1 MTDDALLDLQ
11 ALDIETRQLN
21 HRRAALE
28 QRTKLDEAL
37 AEQAL
42 GPIPGRGTHA
52 PTAGC
57 RVQEVLRNLNGTS
70 LSIQLWDTGGGES
83 FHRLAPVF
91 AVHAI
96 GLVLVYDA
104 RKVRLK
110 LPVGRLL
117 RGKVLSFFLDSF

>member
-1 MTDDALLDLQ
+1 MVYKMAVFGPSGSGKTVLC
-11 ALDIETRQLN
+11 
-21 HRRAALE
+21 
-28 QRTKLDEAL
+28 KAL